1 MFKVKQ
7 YAIGNNGGF
16 QTHKATREYETTT
29 QEEAMTLAEEWFEG
43 INNRLI
49 KAGTYAAI
57 DDVEYIESGIFK
69 KKVTCVKIYVHTTE
83 DIGTTYVIEVGK

>member
-7 YAIGNNGGF
+7 YAIGNNSGF

-29 QEEAMTLAEEWFEG
+29 WEAAMSLAEEWFEG
-43 INNRLI
+43 IKNRLI

-57 DDVEYIESGIFK
+57 DDVECIESGIFK
-69 KKVTCVKIYVHTTE
+69 KTVTCVKIYIHTTE
-83 DIGTTYVIEVGK
+83 DIRTTYVIEVSK